1 MLNRVEAENQE
12 ALPRFALISAYL
24 LVSQGF
30 VHYTKYL
37 ERLESEKTGNITK
50 TKVMNWAESQQDSDE
65 CPVQIISSVDEFT
78 LYTMLA
84 TIAIRVFSLAFGY
97 AFKGHKMVSMRK
109 ISMLRELSPTIWFS
123 FTGSAWF
130 LWSLYARLSL
140 FNRGCLAGFNINF
153 MLVGAYT
160 AVLFCQTACVI
171 LCMPCLIYIENKIQ
185 VCKQSFEEGSVSE
198 QVST

>member
-1 MLNRVEAENQE
+1 
-12 ALPRFALISAYL
+12 
-24 LVSQGF
+24 
-30 VHYTKYL
+30 
-37 ERLESEKTGNITK
+37 
-50 TKVMNWAESQQDSDE
+50 
-65 CPVQIISSVDEFT
+65 
-78 LYTMLA
+78 MLA

-97 AFKGHKMVSMRK
+97 AFKGHKIVSMRK
-109 ISMLRELSPTIWFS
+109 ISMMRELSPTIWFS

-185 VCKQSFEEGSVSE
+185 VCKQSFEQGSVSE
-198 QVST
+198 QVSTQRHSEIFNRLRVVLIKLKCTGFLPAILNTNVFS